1 MRFSNFASYPKSD
14 SAYKTDVCFGPVA
27 RVLLTKGFDE
37 KGIMNVVLSEVLKY
51 HVFTVRLSSSDCIP
65 NRYWTKKFTVKY
77 AVFFRMREGV
87 SLPVMFRYD
96 CYVLR
101 GIGALLR
108 FHVKNKT
115 CELNPYRTNVEN
127 RVSS

>member
-1 MRFSNFASYPKSD
+1 VRVSNFASYPKSD
-14 SAYKTDVCFGPVA
+14 IAYKMDVCFGPVA
-27 RVLLTKGFDE
+27 RVLLMEGFDE
-37 KGIMNVVLSEVLKY
+37 KGIMNVVWSEVLKY
-51 HVFTVRLSSSDCIP
+51 HVFTARLSSSDSIP
-65 NRYWTKKFTVKY
+65 NRYWITKLTVKY

-101 GIGALLR
+101 GIGTLLR

-115 CELNPYRTNVEN
+115 CELKLAN
-127 RVSS
+127 RHLLIFR